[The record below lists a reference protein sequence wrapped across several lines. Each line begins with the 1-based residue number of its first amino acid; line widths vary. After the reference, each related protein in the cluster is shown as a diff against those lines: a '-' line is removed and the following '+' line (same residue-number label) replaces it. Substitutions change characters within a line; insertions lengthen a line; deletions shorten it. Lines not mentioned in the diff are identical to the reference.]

1 MTTEL
6 EQEFFNTFGIEPEF
20 GYWCKKFDETN
31 IADCN
36 GIKELSN
43 KCAKC
48 ENGYIK
54 YKYYPVITAE
64 KLLEMIC
71 IWNYIMPCIDD
82 CIIPIDYLGLKSIVL
97 DKMIRYSEIE
107 YEFDVDALKYQIKQL
122 FNET

>member
-6 EQEFFNTFGIEPEF
+6 EQEFFNTFGIEPKHNKKS
-20 GYWCKKFDETN
+20 CKHCKYHTKSNFYDG
-31 IADCN
+31 C
-36 GIKELSN
+36 IKDINFISCPN
-43 KCAKC
+43 AK
-48 ENGYIK
+48 IF
-54 YKYYPVITAE
+54 YPKITDR

-82 CIIPIDYLGLKSIVL
+82 CIIPIDYLGLKSVIL